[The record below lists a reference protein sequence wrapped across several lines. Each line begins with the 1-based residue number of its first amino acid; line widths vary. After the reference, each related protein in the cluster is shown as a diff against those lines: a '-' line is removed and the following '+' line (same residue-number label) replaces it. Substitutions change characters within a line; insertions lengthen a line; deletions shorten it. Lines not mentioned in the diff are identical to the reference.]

1 MKTALDDIAKKLV
14 AENKGILA
22 ADESLG
28 TIEKRFS
35 EYGIEN
41 NEENRRAYRE
51 LLFTTPEIENY
62 ISGVIMYEE
71 TISQNDFNGTPFP
84 ELLKSKGIVP
94 GIKVDKGTVDLA
106 NFPGEKITEGLDGL
120 KERLEKFK
128 EMGLEFTKWRAVI
141 TIGEQMPTTACIRS
155 NIHLLTRFAAIS
167 QEVGMVPIVEPE
179 ILMDGSHD
187 LQRCRLATTRTL
199 EHLFAEM
206 FEHHIHLP
214 GMLLKV
220 NMIVPGNKSDQKV
233 SPQEVAE
240 ETVSALKES
249 VTVAVPGVVFL
260 SGGLTP
266 EVSMEN
272 LNEMNKDKNL
282 PWELTFSFGRAL
294 QKDALETWKGQSE
307 NWESAQNAF
316 RAVAEKAS
324 LAREGKLL

>member
-22 ADESLG
+22 ADESFG

-71 TISQNDFNGTPFP
+71 TISQNNFNGTPFP
-84 ELLKSKGIVP
+84 ELLKSKGIIP

-220 NMIVPGNKSDQKV
+220 NMIVPGNESDQKV

-266 EVSMEN
+266 EVTMEN

-294 QKDALETWKGQSE
+294 QKDALETWKGQPE
-307 NWESAQNAF
+307 NWENAQNAF
-316 RAVAEKAS
+316 RTVAEKAS
-324 LAREGKLL
+324 LAREGKLS